1 MMSDTFTAE
10 RLERLKAL
18 FPQYR
23 DFFLNE
29 FYEVDEA
36 LKEKYPELST
46 TERIEHVVAI
56 CSLILGFEN

>member
-1 MMSDTFTAE
+1 MITDKFSAE

-23 DFFLNE
+23 DFFLDE
-29 FYEVDEA
+29 FYKVDGA